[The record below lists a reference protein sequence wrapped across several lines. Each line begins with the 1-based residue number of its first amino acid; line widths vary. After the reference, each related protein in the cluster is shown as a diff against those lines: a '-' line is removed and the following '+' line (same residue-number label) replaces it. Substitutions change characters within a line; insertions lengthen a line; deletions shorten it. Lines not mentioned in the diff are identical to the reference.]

1 MPKEGK
7 QKKYRV
13 DRTQRATMSAK
24 IRQNDALHRE
34 ERESRREQF
43 NFLLPPGMTLPLQHR
58 VEEQTR
64 ALSRPHDKAVLTKRP
79 VTQKRRDG
87 RKKPYGSSWRVGY
100 GEFTDDD
107 RSPSRGRQGQD
118 KHGSGQ
124 LKSCQQGTSYASF
137 KTAVSKRTRTV
148 KRRDRRRQPYNSS

>member
-1 MPKEGK
+1 
-7 QKKYRV
+7 
-13 DRTQRATMSAK
+13 MSAK

-87 RKKPYGSSWRVGY
+87 RKKPYGSSWRAGD
-100 GEFTDDD
+100 GETIGAPAGTD
-107 RSPSRGRQGQD
+107 
-118 KHGSGQ
+118 
-124 LKSCQQGTSYASF
+124 
-137 KTAVSKRTRTV
+137 
-148 KRRDRRRQPYNSS
+148 RDRTDTVQDS